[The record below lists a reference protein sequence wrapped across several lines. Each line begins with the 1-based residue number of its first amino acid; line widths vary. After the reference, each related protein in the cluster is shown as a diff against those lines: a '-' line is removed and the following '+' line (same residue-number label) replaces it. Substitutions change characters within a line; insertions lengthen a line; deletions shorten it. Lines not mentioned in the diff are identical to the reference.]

1 MLYLYYLYHI
11 APIYNW
17 IREIEVVGEIKNDT
31 GIDQAHFGRMRGGCF
46 ERVMLGDYIKGSLIY
61 KKN

>member
-31 GIDQAHFGRMRGGCF
+31 GID
-46 ERVMLGDYIKGSLIY
+46 
-61 KKN
+61 